1 MHPHFTTFS
10 HDKLVE
16 RFRVVSHE
24 LGEAVT
30 TWMPAVGLTNRLF
43 AIEDAL
49 RARGKEARLKL
60 APLLGSHDR
69 FVRYYAAKELYG
81 LLPELCRPIIEEN
94 SRSYDALRGDA
105 GMHLHAIDTGFYKPD

>member
-1 MHPHFTTFS
+1 MPEPIGRTSGSPVKAKKPRFANFT
-10 HDKLVE
+10 DEKLVE
-16 RFRVVSHE
+16 RFRIAAHE

-60 APLLGSHDR
+60 APLLGSYDR
-69 FVRYYAAKELYG
+69 FVRY
-81 LLPELCRPIIEEN
+81 
-94 SRSYDALRGDA
+94 
-105 GMHLHAIDTGFYKPD
+105 

>member
-1 MHPHFTTFS
+1 MKPRFTRFS
-10 HDKLVE
+10 DEKLVE
-16 RFRVVSHE
+16 RFRVAAHD

-43 AIEDAL
+43 EIKAAL

-60 APLLGSHDR
+60 APLLGSNDR

-94 SRSYDALRGDA
+94 SRSLDALRGDA
-105 GMHLHAIDTGFYKPD
+105 GMHLRAIDTGFYKPD